1 MSVGQAAGTHCVLS
15 ESCVGTTTQPGSCG
29 LGMVALWFGS
39 ESCREFPPGPDFL
52 TRCRHIRTSQSLG
65 SSSVCPAL
73 LVSDSLS
80 RPLDLFWPVTSRSTR
95 LPEFQGQTCWQGSK
109 FSPDGKALIYTDF
122 KGTSAIYQYDVAT
135 KRLRQLSYEPR
146 HQALIP
152 QNCLVRLQ
160 HLRPSWLVSVLAYL

>member
-1 MSVGQAAGTHCVLS
+1 LAGHLKKHT
-15 ESCVGTTTQPGSCG
+15 
-29 LGMVALWFGS
+29 
-39 ESCREFPPGPDFL
+39 L
-52 TRCRHIRTSQSLG
+52 TR
-65 SSSVCPAL
+65 
-73 LVSDSLS
+73 VSPKD
-80 RPLDLFWPVTSRSTR
+80 R
-95 LPEFQGQTCWQGSK
+95 LAGRVK

-152 QNCLVRLQ
+152 QDCLVRLQ